1 MKKSIKVLIIVIA
14 ILALC
19 MGTLMYIGRPLS
31 KEDTITSI
39 QKHLD
44 KTIRDSV
51 QISSIILTIYS
62 ETKDYNHTFVS
73 GTTGTE
79 NRQVAPTD
87 RYHSASIGKTFTATI
102 FGMLYEKG
110 KLDYSDRITD
120 YLSDEILKGLFIYQG
135 VDYKDEVTIMHLLKH
150 TSGVADFFED
160 PVIKGKPMLE
170 LIQDEPDRIWSPL
183 ELVAFSRQFQTAVNK
198 PGEQMHYSDTGYVL
212 LGLILEEATGM
223 EYHEA
228 LHDMIFEPLDM
239 NNSYLNFKSESQA
252 QSEEDILEI
261 WIDGTDFS
269 QKNAL
274 SLDWA
279 GGGIVSTTQDLL
291 TFFKALHNGELV
303 KDSTFNQMKQFN
315 NEYRTGVYYGM
326 GMMEFDFGDFSFF
339 LEDLSNIYGGVGATG
354 SFMMYDETNDTYII
368 ANYGS
373 FEFMDDS
380 VESLAN
386 ILMIYDRM
394 EP

>member
-14 ILALC
+14 ILAVC

-79 NRQVAPTD
+79 TRQVAPTD

-102 FGMLYEKG
+102 FGMLYDKG
-110 KLDYSDRITD
+110 ILDYSDRITD
-120 YLSDEILKGLFIYQG
+120 YLSDEILKDIFIYQG
-135 VDYKDEVTIMHLLKH
+135 VDYKDEVTIMQLLKH
-150 TSGVADFFED
+150 TSGVADFFEG

-170 LIQDEPDRIWSPL
+170 LIQDEPDRMWSPL
-183 ELVAFSRQFQTAVNK
+183 ELVTFSRQYQTAVNK
-198 PGEQMHYSDTGYVL
+198 PGEEMHYSDTGYVL
-212 LGLILEEATGM
+212 LGLILEEATGI

-239 NNSYLNFKSESQA
+239 NNSYLNFKSESQV

-315 NEYRTGVYYGM
+315 NEYQTGVYYGM